1 MKSDNELV
9 VMPKSWVEAPG
20 RTFVGMTFDDQ
31 EPSKTMGYFKT
42 AAGSHFGFLEP
53 DGTAKINPVF
63 HSNEYFLP

>member
-20 RTFVGMTFDDQ
+20 RTFVGMKVEGAQ
-31 EPSKTMGYFKT
+31 EPSETTGYFKT
-42 AAGSHFGFLEP
+42 AAGYHFGFLES

-63 HSNEYFLP
+63 HSND